1 MSCQMKLLV
10 RWMIRRDVPETM
22 AINSLSFDNPW
33 QDEAELVDNYLK
45 RRNTI
50 GMVAELDGRIVGYCV
65 YSLYKQHIQIESMA
79 VHPAYRE
86 LGLGRVLV
94 ERLFGKLSRQRR
106 DRVCVDVRES
116 DLPAQTFF
124 RHLDFLAYNIRH
136 GHFRDT
142 GEDAYQMFYVKG
154 GRRGERLPGSHNR
167 ISQYFLGA
175 R

>member
-22 AINSLSFDNPW
+22 AINRLSFDHPW
-33 QDEAELVDNYLK
+33 QDDDELMHHMK

-79 VHPAYRE
+79 VHPAYRG

-94 ERLFGKLSRQRR
+94 ERLLGKLSHQRR
-106 DRVCVDVRES
+106 DRVCVDVRET
-116 DLPAQTFF
+116 DLPDQTYF
-124 RHLDFLAYNIRH
+124 RHLDFWAYSIRH

-154 GRRGERLPGSHNR
+154 GCCGERLPGSHNR